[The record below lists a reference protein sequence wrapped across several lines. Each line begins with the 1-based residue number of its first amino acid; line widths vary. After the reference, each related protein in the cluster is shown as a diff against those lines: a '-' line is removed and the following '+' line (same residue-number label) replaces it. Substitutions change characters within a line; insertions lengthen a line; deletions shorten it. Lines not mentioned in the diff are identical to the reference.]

1 MCCASTTTTE
11 RTDSQVKVIKRAGH
25 ADSGITA
32 AAGLYPSWVC
42 AQTNGHVRWA
52 PRNRRL
58 TARQEITGDQRDE
71 ALFHS
76 KCVWC
81 LSPGLSL
88 GGWTLSL
95 DALIARTWAETAI
108 DVEKTRGSKLLGL
121 VWLRSISVLK
131 GENLKKIEHTLGFNA
146 LCVHD
151 PSHPWR
157 RSGETAAEA
166 GSSCLYPRRCLFT
179 SLYGTRRPSVREV
192 TSRPAQLQAHARN
205 HIFLKKKKEYPE
217 EFNALVNVL
226 RRAPTQGEGRELETD
241 WAVRD
246 NDKPIVRTGWE
257 QFSVE
262 TEGLGEP
269 VKGERKNSDVDSPS
283 LPVYSGST

>member
-131 GENLKKIEHTLGFNA
+131 GGEFKKNRTHTGVQCAVRPRSKPPVTSQRGNGSRSRFLVFVSTA
-146 LCVHD
+146 L
-151 PSHPWR
+151 
-157 RSGETAAEA
+157 
-166 GSSCLYPRRCLFT
+166 
-179 SLYGTRRPSVREV
+179 SLYIPLWHKASFCAGGYI
-192 TSRPAQLQAHARN
+192 TSRAAASARTQSY
-205 HIFLKKKKEYPE
+205 IFLKKKR
-217 EFNALVNVL
+217 VS
-226 RRAPTQGEGRELETD
+226 RR
-241 WAVRD
+241 
-246 NDKPIVRTGWE
+246 I
-257 QFSVE
+257 
-262 TEGLGEP
+262 
-269 VKGERKNSDVDSPS
+269 
-283 LPVYSGST
+283 